1 MQASETTMTSHDDL
15 VNAHLT
21 VMKRIEPKVLHDL
34 ELLRK
39 AVERIDNDEAQY
51 DGHGTRIYDYE

>member
-1 MQASETTMTSHDDL
+1 MTSHDDL